1 MKRVIVYG
9 DIHGCLDEL
18 RLLREKLAVTP
29 QDLEISVG
37 DILNKGPWLGHE
49 MIRYVQEHRIAVVV
63 GNNEEK
69 AAKQYKKY
77 KKEGVSFLKTLRPF
91 EIATVMSLQESD
103 YRFLKSLPYFMKV
116 KNLTIL
122 HGGLKPGMQLEKLTQ
137 TEKKE
142 LTLIRYFD
150 KSLNPIPWHDKENRY
165 CFWAEVYDGTQGF
178 IVSGHHPFEEPKICE
193 HAVDIDTGCVYGGK
207 LTAAVFPVNE
217 KRVETE
223 NVTFVSE
230 KAKRDYWGDYLYG
243 EGNEKD

>member
-18 RLLREKLAVTP
+18 RLLREKLAVTSE
-29 QDLEISVG
+29 DLEISVG
-37 DILNKGPWLGHE
+37 DILNKGPYLGHE

-77 KKEGVSFLKTLRPF
+77 KKEGLSFLETLRPF

-103 YRFLKSLPYFMKV
+103 YRFLKSLPYFMKI

-137 TEKKE
+137 AEKKE
-142 LTLIRYFD
+142 LTLIRYLD
-150 KSLNPIPWHDKENRY
+150 KSLNPIPWSDKENRY
-165 CFWAEVYDGTQGF
+165 RFWAEVYDGAQGF
-178 IVSGHHPFEEPKICE
+178 IVAGHHPFEEPKICE

-207 LTAAVFPVNE
+207 LTAAVFPVNAQ
-217 KRVETE
+217 RVETE
-223 NVTFVSE
+223 NVVYVSE
-230 KAKRDYWGDYLYG
+230 KARRDYWGAYLYG